1 MDDINVK
8 ALAINDLVILC
19 RAYCDTASDLMIQG
33 VRKMWDGHEPR
44 LVFNDFFI
52 LVVGLQYIS

>member
-33 VRKMWDGHEPR
+33 VRGKGMGMNH
-44 LVFNDFFI
+44 VCFSTIFS
-52 LVVGLQYIS
+52 Y